1 MVRGDLLSSVVVTFS
16 AILPTSVSR
25 PVPHATARALP
36 VKTEVP
42 AYNIFFLETSLSIA
56 SPSSF
61 KTPILSPVRI
71 DSSIVKLLE
80 LIILASADIL
90 VPDSRTIISP
100 GTNNEESI
108 SIYSLSLITLAL
120 TFISSLRAS
129 AFLVALYSWIVD
141 ITASTRIINIIAS
154 ASSGSFATKDN
165 IAATI
170 ITYIIGSINDSI
182 NTLNT
187 LFLFSRGSSL

>member
-25 PVPHATARALP
+25 PVPHTTARALP

-90 VPDSRTIISP
+90 VPDSRKVNHRCDSRYSKYNCKCIKWFICHKRKYRS
-100 GTNNEESI
+100 NNHN
-108 SIYSLSLITLAL
+108 IYN
-120 TFISSLRAS
+120 
-129 AFLVALYSWIVD
+129 WIH
-141 ITASTRIINIIAS
+141 
-154 ASSGSFATKDN
+154 K
-165 IAATI
+165 
-170 ITYIIGSINDSI
+170 
-182 NTLNT
+182 
-187 LFLFSRGSSL
+187 